1 MPVGEYPKDEIRQ
14 IAEGAGLLNASKP
27 DSQDICFIPM
37 GNYKTFLKQ
46 RLETT
51 PGDIVELDGTVVG
64 RHEGIEH
71 FTIGQ
76 RRGLGISKGKPRFV
90 VRLEPESRRVVIGP
104 ETALMRDEMYVS
116 NVNYPLGPA
125 PSGPVYVDV
134 KIRYTASESTAVLLP
149 SGHGA
154 VIQFDRPQR
163 SVTPGQ
169 AAVFYQ
175 GDVLLGGGTIEPSA
189 KSDVIQDQPIVTA

>member
-1 MPVGEYPKDEIRQ
+1 M
-14 IAEGAGLLNASKP
+14 
-27 DSQDICFIPM
+27 
-37 GNYKTFLKQ
+37 
-46 RLETT
+46 
-51 PGDIVELDGTVVG
+51 
-64 RHEGIEH
+64 
-71 FTIGQ
+71 
-76 RRGLGISKGKPRFV
+76 
-90 VRLEPESRRVVIGP
+90 
-104 ETALMRDEMYVS
+104 
-116 NVNYPLGPA
+116 
-125 PSGPVYVDV
+125 YVDV

-189 KSDVIQDQPIVTA
+189 KPDVLQDQPIVTA